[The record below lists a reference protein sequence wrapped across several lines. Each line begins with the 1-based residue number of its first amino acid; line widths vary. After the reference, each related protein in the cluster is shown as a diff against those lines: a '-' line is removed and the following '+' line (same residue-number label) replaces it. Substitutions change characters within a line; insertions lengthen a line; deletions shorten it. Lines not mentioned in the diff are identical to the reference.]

1 MNLDDLHARVASEWA
16 QDGLMEHASIAS
28 FARFTLHLL
37 AVGAP
42 PELLTMAH
50 QAGLDEIE
58 HARLCFRLAA
68 RFGGAAV
75 GPGPLPLEGDVIGD
89 TSLAGVV
96 AAAVEEGCV
105 GETLAA
111 IEAGAAHEAAVDPEV
126 RAALAVITQDEA
138 NHAELAWRFVR
149 WAIALDPAMREVAGE
164 VLQAALVAQVP
175 VPEEEADADGL
186 AALGRLTA
194 HRRALLRKEG
204 LAEVVRPAALAL
216 LR

>member
-1 MNLDDLHARVASEWA
+1 M
-16 QDGLMEHASIAS
+16 
-28 FARFTLHLL
+28 
-37 AVGAP
+37 
-42 PELLTMAH
+42 
-50 QAGLDEIE
+50 
-58 HARLCFRLAA
+58 
-68 RFGGAAV
+68 
-75 GPGPLPLEGDVIGD
+75 IGD
-89 TSLAGVV
+89 ISLAGVV